1 VRALL
6 ALAAGLVGVV
16 SGAAGTLL
24 HQSWWGLAL
33 ALGTGLVV
41 LAWLPPG
48 LVRVAF
54 AIGWCVPVLRGAL
67 ERPAGGF
74 LIGSDAPGWSFL
86 GGSFVL
92 LLAALLTAGTRRGHA
107 EDHGVRGPAT

>member
-1 VRALL
+1 MRALL
-6 ALAAGLVGVV
+6 ALAVGVV
-16 SGAAGTLL
+16 SGGAGTLL

-33 ALGTGLVV
+33 ALGTGLIV

-48 LVRVAF
+48 IVRVAF
-54 AIGWCVPVLRGAL
+54 AVGWCVSVLRGAL

-86 GGSFVL
+86 AGSFVL
-92 LLAALLTAGTRRGHA
+92 LVAALVTVASRRGHA
-107 EDHGVRGPAT
+107 EDHEVRGAPT

>member
-1 VRALL
+1 MRALL
-6 ALAAGLVGVV
+6 ALAVGVV
-16 SGAAGTLL
+16 SGVAGTLL

-48 LVRVAF
+48 IVRVAF
-54 AIGWCVPVLRGAL
+54 ALGWCLSALRGAL

-92 LLAALLTAGTRRGHA
+92 LLASLLTAGSRRGHA
-107 EDHGVRGPAT
+107 EDHGVRGSPT

>member
-6 ALAAGLVGVV
+6 ALAVGVV

-48 LVRVAF
+48 PVRVAF
-54 AIGWCVPVLRGAL
+54 AVGWCVPVLRGAL

-86 GGSFVL
+86 AGSSVL
-92 LLAALLTAGTRRGHA
+92 LVAALATVASRRGHA
-107 EDHGVRGPAT
+107 EDHEVRGTPT

>member
-1 VRALL
+1 MRALL
-6 ALAAGLVGVV
+6 ALAVGVV
-16 SGAAGTLL
+16 SGAAGTVL

-48 LVRVAF
+48 IVRVTF
-54 AIGWCVPVLRGAL
+54 AVGWCVPVLRGVL

-74 LIGSDAPGWSFL
+74 LNGSDAPGWSFL
-86 GGSFVL
+86 AGSFVL
-92 LLAALLTAGTRRGHA
+92 LLAALVSVASRRGHA
-107 EDHGVRGPAT
+107 EDHGVRGSAT